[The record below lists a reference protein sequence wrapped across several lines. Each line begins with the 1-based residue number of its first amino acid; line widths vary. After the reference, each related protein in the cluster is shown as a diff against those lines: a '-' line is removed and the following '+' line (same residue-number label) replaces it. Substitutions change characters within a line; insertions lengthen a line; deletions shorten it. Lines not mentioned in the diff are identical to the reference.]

1 VATPW
6 QTAVLQS
13 GSILYTPPAAFSG
26 SDTFSLTITDALG
39 ATVSGTV
46 TVTVGRPDPNS
57 GGQGLNTPQLTM
69 LPGGHV
75 GIAFQGIPGR
85 QYQIQRST
93 NLSTWTT
100 IATVTAAG
108 NGAVE
113 FTDEDPPDP
122 SGFYRLRK

>member
-1 VATPW
+1 VRTLAPRTCQRKPRTRQPTTRRTFAGYSVATAW
-6 QTAVLQS
+6 QTAILQS
-13 GSILYTPPAAFSG
+13 GSI
-26 SDTFSLTITDALG
+26 
-39 ATVSGTV
+39 
-46 TVTVGRPDPNS
+46 
-57 GGQGLNTPQLTM
+57 LNTPQLTM

-100 IATVTAAG
+100 IATVTAAS